1 MHVRV
6 KLLVPFYFGV
16 YVVLVF
22 AQISYTKLSQSNI
35 EYPFDLL
42 YAYDAPNF
50 EAARNSKQIILN
62 LIRLCN

>member
-6 KLLVPFYFGV
+6 KLMVPFYLGV

-22 AQISYTKLSQSNI
+22 TQISSTKLSQSNI
-35 EYPFDLL
+35 EYRFDLL

-50 EAARNSKQIILN
+50 EQSSKQIILN
-62 LIRLCN
+62 LIRLCK